1 VFGRRRFRSRSAVTA
16 LPVSHVRPGV
26 TDDESEKWGDPPS
39 LSADTDTDERSTL
52 VGPFSFPDLVFGAH
66 ALVAV
71 GLTPFLW
78 NALQAGN
85 LPLVGSLAL
94 LVGLL
99 LYAGVTMRRI
109 AARR

>member
-1 VFGRRRFRSRSAVTA
+1 MTN
-16 LPVSHVRPGV
+16 
-26 TDDESEKWGDPPS
+26 DESESWGDPPS
-39 LSADTDTDERSTL
+39 LSADSDDGSPL
-52 VGPFSFPDLVFGAH
+52 VGPFSFPDLVFGVH

-78 NALQAGN
+78 GALQAGN

-94 LVGLL
+94 LIGLL